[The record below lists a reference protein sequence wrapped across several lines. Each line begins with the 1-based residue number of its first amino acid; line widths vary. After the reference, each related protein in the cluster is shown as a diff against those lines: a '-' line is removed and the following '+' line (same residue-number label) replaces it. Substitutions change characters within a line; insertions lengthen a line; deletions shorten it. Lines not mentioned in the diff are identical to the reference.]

1 MFELIDGNGNVK
13 AQYLSNLQE
22 AILEGIELIQYVK
35 GKNNS
40 LWIRKYEKTLMIVR
54 IDKEG
59 VYFSTLHK
67 FDHKDFLPE

>member
-13 AQYLSNLQE
+13 AQYLSTLQE
-22 AILEGIELIQYVK
+22 AILEGIDLIQYVR

-40 LWIRKYEKTLMIVR
+40 LWIRRYEKTLMIVR

-59 VYFSTLHK
+59 IYFSSLHK
-67 FDHKDFLPE
+67 FCHEDFIP